1 MKSLWKN
8 KIYTLAKIKEK
19 NNLFYNNIENKQFL
33 PLNKEIYILNRALFL
48 DIRFKYCKLK
58 IYTGKSFY
66 DVKIEKDYFK
76 LKSFKLGALS
86 LSRRVGNIHKEKKRN
101 NRKKK

>member
-8 KIYTLAKIKEK
+8 KIYTLVKIKEK
-19 NNLFYNNIENKQFL
+19 DLLFNNKIETKSFL

-48 DIRFKYCKLK
+48 DIRYKHCKLK

-66 DVKIEKDYFK
+66 DIRIEKDYFK
-76 LKSFKLGALS
+76 LRSFKMGTLS

>member
-8 KIYTLAKIKEK
+8 KIFTLSKIKEK
-19 NNLFYNNIENKQFL
+19 DFLFKNKLENKRFL

-48 DIRFKYCKLK
+48 DIRYKFCKLK

-66 DVKIEKDYFK
+66 DVKIEKDFFK
-76 LKSFKLGALS
+76 LKSFKMGALS